1 MDKTQTDPARSVRT
15 DGYVNVRNNYGTAR
29 DTSEHYYF
37 RAESA
42 VTDDALSAFY
52 EGNGLF
58 AKIIDSPAEEA
69 VKNGFEVV
77 GISHKGTEDFYRT
90 AIDALKFEEAFSTAI
105 KWARLFGGALAVMLI
120 DDGRGID
127 EPLDWNKIRSID
139 EIVIYDRSVV
149 QPDTGTMFTYSAQ
162 NPFKIRTRSGMPE
175 YFTVYSK
182 HGTFKVHES
191 RCLIFR
197 NGRLPEN
204 CSNSNYRL
212 WGAPE
217 YIRLRKAVENA
228 EISNSAGVRM
238 LSRAVQAVYKVKDLS
253 ALLSTAEG
261 EEAVLR
267 RIQAIDL
274 ARGLLNTVVIDNEGE
289 DYDFKQFQL
298 SGVGEVISQSFTFLS
313 AVSGIPRKILT
324 GMTATGLKNT
334 DNTSM
339 EVYYNLVERI
349 QTLMMKKNLRYLL
362 AVIFQMGKNRGEI
375 PDVPPIKI
383 RFYSLWSMSAL
394 EEAECKAKR
403 EQTRLIKA
411 KTAEVYVGMG
421 VITPEEVRKKLAD
434 SREFN
439 VETMLDKKGGSRY
452 GK

>member
-1 MDKTQTDPARSVRT
+1 MDKSQTDPARSVHV
-15 DGYVNVRNNYGTAR
+15 DGFVNVRNNYGTTR
-29 DTSEHYYF
+29 DPNEHYFF

-42 VTDDALSAFY
+42 VPDDALSAFY

-58 AKIIDSPAEEA
+58 AKIIDAPAEEA
-69 VKNGFEVV
+69 VKNGFTVE
-77 GISHKGTEDFYRT
+77 GISHKATEDLYRV
-90 AIDALKFEEAFSTAI
+90 ALDDVKFEEVFSTAI
-105 KWARLFGGALAVMLI
+105 KWARVFGGALAVMLI

-127 EPLDWNKIRSID
+127 EPLDWNRIRSID
-139 EIVIYDRSVV
+139 EIVVYDRSVV
-149 QPDTGTMFTYSAQ
+149 EPDTGSMFTYAAR
-162 NPFKIRTRSGMPE
+162 NPFKMRTRSGMPE
-175 YFTVYSK
+175 YFTIYSK
-182 HGTFKVHES
+182 HGTFRVHES
-191 RCLIFR
+191 RCLFFQ

-204 CSNSNYRL
+204 CSNANYRL

-217 YIRLRKAVENA
+217 YLRIKKAVENA

-274 ARGLLNTVVIDNEGE
+274 ARGLLNTVVIDSEGE

-349 QTLMMKKNLRYLL
+349 QALMVKKNLRYLL

-411 KTAEVYVGMG
+411 KTAEMYVDMG
-421 VITPEEVRKKLAD
+421 VITPKEVRKSLAKTQ
-434 SREFN
+434 EYN
-439 VETMLDKKGGSRY
+439 VETMLKKGGSRY
-452 GK
+452 EK

>member
-1 MDKTQTDPARSVRT
+1 MDKSQTDPARSVHV
-15 DGYVNVRNNYGTAR
+15 DGFVNARNNYGTAR
-29 DTSEHYYF
+29 DPNEHYYF

-42 VTDDALSAFY
+42 VPDDALSAFY

-58 AKIIDSPAEEA
+58 AKIIDAPAEEA
-69 VKNGFEVV
+69 VKNGFTVE
-77 GISHKGTEDFYRT
+77 GISHKATEDLYR
-90 AIDALKFEEAFSTAI
+90 AALDNLKFEEVFSTAI
-105 KWARLFGGALAVMLI
+105 KWARVFGGALAVMLI
-120 DDGRGID
+120 NDGRGID
-127 EPLDWNKIRSID
+127 EPLDWNKILSVD
-139 EIVIYDRSVV
+139 EIVVYDRSVV
-149 QPDTGTMFTYSAQ
+149 QPDTSTMFTYSAQ
-162 NPFKIRTRSGMPE
+162 NPFKMRTRSGMPE
-175 YFTVYSK
+175 YFTVYSE

-191 RCLIFR
+191 RCLFFQ
-197 NGRLPEN
+197 NGKLPEN
-204 CSNSNYRL
+204 CSNANYRL

-217 YIRLRKAVENA
+217 YLRIRKAVESV

-238 LSRAVQAVYKVKDLS
+238 LSRAIQAVYKVKDLS
-253 ALLSTAEG
+253 ALLATADG
-261 EEAVLR
+261 EDAVLR

-274 ARGLLNTVVIDNEGE
+274 ARGLLNTVVIDSEGE
-289 DYDFKQFQL
+289 DYDFKNFSL

-349 QTLMMKKNLRYLL
+349 QALMIKKNLRYLL
-362 AVIFQMGKNRGEI
+362 AVIFQAGKNRGEI
-375 PDVPPIKI
+375 PGVPPIKI
-383 RFYSLWSMSAL
+383 RFHSLWSMSAL

-411 KTAEVYVGMG
+411 KTAEMYVDMG
-421 VITPEEVRKKLAD
+421 VITSEEVRKNLAKTQ
-434 SREFN
+434 EYN
-439 VETMLDKKGGSRY
+439 VETMLKKGGSRY

>member
-1 MDKTQTDPARSVRT
+1 MEKAQRDAACSVRT
-15 DGYVNVRNNYGTAR
+15 DGYVNARNNYGTAR
-29 DTSEHYYF
+29 DPNEHYYF

-42 VTDDALSAFY
+42 VPDDALSAFY

-58 AKIIDSPAEEA
+58 AKIIDAPAEEA
-69 VKNGFEVV
+69 VKNGFTVE
-77 GISHKGTEDFYRT
+77 GISHKATENLYRT
-90 AIDALKFEEAFSTAI
+90 ALDSLKFEEVFSTAI
-105 KWARLFGGALAVMLI
+105 KWARVFGGALAVMLI
-120 DDGRGID
+120 NDGRGID

-139 EIVIYDRSVV
+139 EIVVYDRSVI
-149 QPDTGTMFTYSAQ
+149 QPGEPMLTNVARD
-162 NPFKIRTRSGMPE
+162 PFKKRARFGMPE
-175 YFTVYSK
+175 YYTVYSR
-182 HGTFKVHES
+182 HGTFRVHES

-204 CSNSNYRL
+204 CSNANYRF

-217 YIRLRKAVENA
+217 YLRIRKAVENV

-238 LSRAVQAVYKVKDLS
+238 LSRAIQAVYKVKDLS
-253 ALLSTAEG
+253 ALLATAEG
-261 EEAVLR
+261 EDAVLR

-274 ARGLLNTVVIDNEGE
+274 ARGLLNTVVIDAEGE
-289 DYDFKQFQL
+289 DYDFKNFSL

-349 QTLMMKKNLRYLL
+349 QALMVKKNLRYLL
-362 AVIFQMGKNRGEI
+362 AVIFQAGKNRGEI
-375 PDVPPIKI
+375 PGVPSIKI
-383 RFYSLWSMSAL
+383 RFFSLWSMSAL

-411 KTAEVYVGMG
+411 KTAEMYVDMG
-421 VITPEEVRKKLAD
+421 VITSEEVRKNLAKTQ
-434 SREFN
+434 EYN
-439 VETMLDKKGGSRY
+439 VEAMLKKGGSRY

>member
-1 MDKTQTDPARSVRT
+1 MEKAQRDAACSVRT
-15 DGYVNVRNNYGTAR
+15 DGYVNARNNYGTAR
-29 DTSEHYYF
+29 DPNEHYYF

-42 VTDDALSAFY
+42 VPDDALSTFY

-58 AKIIDSPAEEA
+58 AKIIDAPAEEA
-69 VKNGFEVV
+69 VKNGFTVE
-77 GISHKGTEDFYRT
+77 GISHKATEDLYR
-90 AIDALKFEEAFSTAI
+90 AALDVLKFEEIFSTAI
-105 KWARLFGGALAVMLI
+105 KWARVFGGALAVMLI
-120 DDGRGID
+120 NDGRGID

-139 EIVIYDRSVV
+139 EIVVYDRSVI
-149 QPDTGTMFTYSAQ
+149 QPGEPMLTNVVRD
-162 NPFKIRTRSGMPE
+162 PFKTRARFGMPE
-175 YFTVYSK
+175 YYTVYSK
-182 HGTFKVHES
+182 HGTFRVHES

-204 CSNSNYRL
+204 CSNANYRF

-217 YIRLRKAVENA
+217 YLRIRKAVENV

-238 LSRAVQAVYKVKDLS
+238 LSRAIQAVYKVKDLS
-253 ALLSTAEG
+253 ALLATADG
-261 EEAVLR
+261 EDAVLR

-274 ARGLLNTVVIDNEGE
+274 ARGLLNTVVIDAEGE
-289 DYDFKQFQL
+289 DYDFKNFSL

-349 QTLMMKKNLRYLL
+349 QTLMVKKNLRYLL
-362 AVIFQMGKNRGEI
+362 AVIFQAGKNRGEI
-375 PDVPPIKI
+375 PGIPPIKI
-383 RFYSLWSMSAL
+383 RFFSLWSMSAL
-394 EEAECKAKR
+394 EEAECKVKR

-411 KTAEVYVGMG
+411 KTAEMYVDMG
-421 VITPEEVRKKLAD
+421 VITSEEVRKNLAKTQ
-434 SREFN
+434 EYN
-439 VETMLDKKGGSRY
+439 VETMLKKGGSRY

>member
-1 MDKTQTDPARSVRT
+1 MEKAQRDAACSVRT
-15 DGYVNVRNNYGTAR
+15 DGYVNARNNYGTAR
-29 DTSEHYYF
+29 DPNEHYYF

-42 VTDDALSAFY
+42 VPDDALSAFY

-58 AKIIDSPAEEA
+58 AKIIDAPAEEA
-69 VKNGFEVV
+69 VKNGFSVE
-77 GISHKGTEDFYRT
+77 GISHKATEDLYR
-90 AIDALKFEEAFSTAI
+90 AALDDLKFEEVFSTAI
-105 KWARLFGGALAVMLI
+105 KWARVFGGALAVMLI
-120 DDGRGID
+120 NDGRGID
-127 EPLDWNKIRSID
+127 EPLDWNKIRSVD
-139 EIVIYDRSVV
+139 EIVVYDRSVV
-149 QPDTGTMFTYSAQ
+149 QPDTSTMFTYSAQ
-162 NPFKIRTRSGMPE
+162 NPFKMRTRSGMPE

-191 RCLIFR
+191 RCLFFQ
-197 NGRLPEN
+197 NGKLPEN

-217 YIRLRKAVENA
+217 YLRIRKAVENV

-238 LSRAVQAVYKVKDLS
+238 LSRAIQAVYKVKDLS
-253 ALLSTAEG
+253 ALLATADG
-261 EEAVLR
+261 EDAVLR

-274 ARGLLNTVVIDNEGE
+274 ARGLLNTVVIDAEGE
-289 DYDFKQFQL
+289 DYDFKNFSL

-349 QTLMMKKNLRYLL
+349 QALMVKKNLRYLFE
-362 AVIFQMGKNRGEI
+362 VIFQAGKNRGEI
-375 PDVPPIKI
+375 PGVPPIKI
-383 RFYSLWSMSAL
+383 RFLSLWSMSAL

-411 KTAEVYVGMG
+411 KTAEMYVDMG
-421 VITPEEVRKKLAD
+421 VITSEEVRKNLAKTQ
-434 SREFN
+434 EYN
-439 VETMLDKKGGSRY
+439 VEAMLKKGGSRY